1 MTAQPMAPGG
11 PRSHWFEPYL
21 NIASKVPARMC
32 ATRNINA
39 DNDPAVAH
47 LIGEHQHSVHGVPQ
61 DASGNLLSPNLRGS
75 KGT

>member
-1 MTAQPMAPGG
+1 
-11 PRSHWFEPYL
+11 
-21 NIASKVPARMC
+21 MC
-32 ATRNINA
+32 ATRNING

-61 DASGNLLSPNLRGS
+61 DASRNLLSPNRRGS